1 MSVYR
6 FSKDSGIPQS
16 TIWSI
21 IRKEDYEVR
30 ERNIHKICTGMGIS
44 AGEILE
50 QGDEKKVNLRTNEIP
65 VVTKY
70 RRLNEFDN
78 QCRVQGYVDALIEK
92 SSDNVKNKVATME

>member
-30 ERNIHKICTGMGIS
+30 ERNIYKICSGMGIS
-44 AGEILE
+44 ASEILE
-50 QGDEKKVNLRTNEIP
+50 QEDEKK
-65 VVTKY
+65 
-70 RRLNEFDN
+70 
-78 QCRVQGYVDALIEK
+78 
-92 SSDNVKNKVATME
+92 

>member
-44 AGEILE
+44 ASEMLE

-70 RRLNEFDN
+70 RRLNEFD

>member
-44 AGEILE
+44 ASEMLE
-50 QGDEKKVNLRTNEIP
+50 QGDEKR
-65 VVTKY
+65 
-70 RRLNEFDN
+70 
-78 QCRVQGYVDALIEK
+78 
-92 SSDNVKNKVATME
+92 